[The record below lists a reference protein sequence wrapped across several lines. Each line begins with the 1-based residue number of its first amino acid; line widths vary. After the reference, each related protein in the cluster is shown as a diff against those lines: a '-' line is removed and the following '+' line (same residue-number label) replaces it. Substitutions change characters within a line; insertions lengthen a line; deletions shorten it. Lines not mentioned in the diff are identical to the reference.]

1 MSVSGPVLVVVEAP
15 ASNPA
20 ASLIAALGD
29 AGACPLVESNWT
41 DAPTAFVAV
50 KPVAIVIAEPGSP
63 PSDASARMLCLQA
76 VTATGAIVPVLAQ
89 VAAERHAAL
98 PIALAV
104 EADAGAS
111 RLIARLR
118 SALRVRA
125 LHETVLRRI
134 ENGSADTKPVLPT
147 GDALD
152 DATVLVIGRGPLY
165 SKLGVTVGERVNMVG
180 ALSIESA
187 ASHLAARN
195 IDGIVVG
202 DGIGN
207 RAVEAFLTVL
217 AQDGDYR
224 DIPLAVVPET
234 PADLNEL
241 LPHLLTVRGEAVEF
255 VAQLLPA
262 VRLHAFEHRLK
273 RVSKTLDAG
282 GAFDV
287 ETGLLTRDAFDHE
300 LSALSDAAEQTGSI
314 LSLARFV
321 FDGPL
326 DSRALRDVARL
337 AARLIRNIDFAC
349 QDQDGALLI
358 AFNQVDLN
366 EAHLVARRIAATLKQ
381 VLPQPAAARAT
392 PSRTAHVT
400 LTTRKAGDTADTLIM
415 RVMGS
420 QAVAA
425 E

>member
-1 MSVSGPVLVVVEAP
+1 MSVSGPVLVVAEAP

-29 AGACPLVESNWT
+29 AGASPVVETNWA

-50 KPVAIVIAEPGSP
+50 KPVAIVIAEAGP
-63 PSDASARMLCLQA
+63 PPCEASVRMLCLQVA
-76 VTATGAIVPVLAQ
+76 TAIGPIVPVLTP
-89 VAAERHAAL
+89 VAADRRAAL

-104 EADAGAS
+104 GADESPS

-134 ENGSADTKPVLPT
+134 ENDSADTRPVLPT

-152 DATVLVIGRGPLY
+152 DATVLVVGRGPLY
-165 SKLGVTVGERVNMVG
+165 SRLGVAIGAQVSMVG

-187 ASHLAARN
+187 AAHLAARD

-202 DGIGN
+202 DGLGH
-207 RAVEAFLTVL
+207 RSVEAFLTVL
-217 AQDGDYR
+217 AQDSDYR
-224 DIPLAVVPET
+224 DVPLAVVPEM
-234 PADLNEL
+234 PADLVEL
-241 LPHLLTVRGEAVEF
+241 LPQSLAVHAAPSEL
-255 VAQLLPA
+255 VTQLLPA
-262 VRLHAFEHRLK
+262 VRLHAFERRLR
-273 RVSKTLDAG
+273 RVLKTLDAG

-287 ETGLLTRDAFDHE
+287 ETGILTRDAFDHE
-300 LSALSDAAEQTGSI
+300 LSALSDTAEQTGSI
-314 LSLARFV
+314 LSLARFA

-326 DSRALRDVARL
+326 DPRALRDVARL

-358 AFNQVDLN
+358 AFNQVDLK
-366 EAHLVARRIAATLKQ
+366 EAHLVARRVAATLKQ
-381 VLPQPAAARAT
+381 TLPST
-392 PSRTAHVT
+392 PLQRTAHVT